1 MGFESRSPWLPVRNI
16 PVSVELSDE
25 ERTRLAAL
33 VMAIFEEWH
42 LDADQQL
49 ALLGL
54 PEGTKTRELTRWRRG
69 TPFPQE
75 EALLNRAKHVLG
87 IQESLHVVFPLNP
100 QMPLFWLN
108 NRNRYFKTA
117 PLAVMLEE
125 GLAGMNRVWRHL
137 DCTVNWTE

>member
-1 MGFESRSPWLPVRNI
+1 M
-16 PVSVELSDE
+16 SVELSDE
-25 ERTRLAAL
+25 ERTRLAEL

-49 ALLGL
+49 SLLGM

-75 EALLNRAKHVLG
+75 ETLLKRAKHVLG
-87 IQESLHVVFPLNP
+87 IQEALHVVFPLNP
-100 QMPLFWLN
+100 QMPVFWLN

-117 PLAVMLEE
+117 PLAVMLDE

-137 DCTVNWTE
+137 DCTVNWQE

>member
-1 MGFESRSPWLPVRNI
+1 M
-16 PVSVELSDE
+16 SVELSDE